1 MKYVVNLHTITKL
14 RPLIATEGI
23 IPQSERFA
31 SKFVFNESTFGMRLF
46 ERALSELVA
55 KCDDAM
61 GNTFT
66 FIVNTKLW
74 NLVQRR
80 MSSWIRDWKTTGAF
94 VWSQAANKYVDLG
107 ATYQSYEFGGNKVV
121 FCLDRSLDLEFP
133 KKAYGIF
140 LDMGTDS
147 NGHPGIMNFTFKGG
161 DLIHNVIK
169 GVGGLSGL
177 ESGEVSSPVA
187 GSKIVNWG
195 LTNTMAV

>member
-1 MKYVVNLHTITKL
+1 MKYVVNSHTITKL
-14 RPLIATEGI
+14 I
-23 IPQSERFA
+23 IPQAERFA

-80 MSSWIRDWKTTGAF
+80 MSSWVRDWKTTGAF

-107 ATYQSYEFGGNKVV
+107 ATYQSYEFGGKIPY
-121 FCLDRSLDLEFP
+121 CLLQ
-133 KKAYGIF
+133 
-140 LDMGTDS
+140 
-147 NGHPGIMNFTFKGG
+147 
-161 DLIHNVIK
+161 
-169 GVGGLSGL
+169 
-177 ESGEVSSPVA
+177 
-187 GSKIVNWG
+187 
-195 LTNTMAV
+195 